1 MKTIE
6 LRDDI
11 IRKVLKSNDD
21 QLLSYLNQLLND
33 GNEAETYKL
42 TDFGSSL
49 ISESLAD
56 YKLGKVISNEE
67 IISKNDKWLN
77 S

>member
-49 ISESLAD
+49 ISPDL
-56 YKLGKVISNEE
+56 
-67 IISKNDKWLN
+67 
-77 S
+77 